1 MNEQSDVLDYIK
13 NLNINKK
20 KEEQSHYIP
29 QIKLNEE
36 QQTAINMIN
45 EGKNLFITGSPGT
58 GKTML
63 INKIKEHFEAKGKKV
78 ALTSLTGMSA
88 LLIGGGARTIHSWS
102 GLGIGNRSVLS
113 YFEFIRKCL
122 KKIREAWR
130 TTDILI
136 IDEISMM
143 SDEFFEKLDEVG
155 RLLRWQHNKPF
166 GGIQLVCLG
175 DFFQLPPIDK
185 KFVFESPKW
194 NETLD
199 CVIFLNT
206 IYRQS
211 DPTFQEMLEEIR
223 FGYVSDKTDTLLKSR
238 LNLDFSKE
246 EIQPTKIFTRKSVV
260 EEINKEELDKITGET
275 FIYKMI
281 TKGKINTDAIR
292 NALYKMD
299 QSAPYVPELTLKVG
313 AQVMLKVNLDIEAGL
328 VNGKLGIVISCGKE
342 SVMVRFKG
350 HDYPTHIKYHNWV
363 LEDYESV
370 YRSQLPLILAYAITT
385 HASQGA
391 TIDSAY
397 IDIGMSVFEY
407 GQAYVALSRVK
418 SLDTLYLESYEKHAI
433 RAHPKVIEYYKSLTN
448 DDE

>member
-1 MNEQSDVLDYIK
+1 MDDPQPIEHMIK
-13 NLNINKK
+13 TTERIIHRDILNI
-20 KEEQSHYIP
+20 
-29 QIKLNEE
+29 LNEE
-36 QQTAINMIN
+36 QQTAIDMIK
-45 EGKNLFITGSPGT
+45 EGKNIFITGPGGV
-58 GKTML
+58 GKTFL
-63 INKIKEHFEAKGKKV
+63 IREIVRQFESMGKKV

-122 KKIREAWR
+122 KKIRDAWR

-143 SDEFFEKLDEVG
+143 NDEYFEKLDELG
-155 RLLRWQHNKPF
+155 RLLRWNYNKPF

-175 DFFQLPPIDK
+175 DFFQLPPIEK

-194 NETLD
+194 NQTLD

-223 FGYVSDKTDTLLKSR
+223 FGYVSEKTDKLLKSR
-238 LNLDFSKE
+238 LNLDFSNE
-246 EIQPTKIFTRKSVV
+246 EIQPTKIFTRKSMV
-260 EEINKEELDKITGET
+260 EEVNKEALDKISGEL
-275 FIYKMI
+275 FIYKI
-281 TKGKINTDAIR
+281 ATKGKVNSDAIR
-292 NALYKMD
+292 NALHKMD
-299 QSAPYVPELTLKVG
+299 QSAPYVEELVLKVG

-328 VNGKLGIVISCGKE
+328 VNGKLGIVVECGKE
-342 SVMVRFKG
+342 SVKVRFKG
-350 HDYPTHIKYHNWV
+350 NEFPTHIKYHNWV

-370 YRSQLPLILAYAITT
+370 YRSQIPLILAYAITT
-385 HASQGA
+385 HSSQGA

-418 SLDTLYLESYEKHAI
+418 SLYSLYLHSYDKKAI
-433 RAHPKVIEYYKSLTN
+433 RAHPKVIEYYESL
-448 DDE
+448 